1 MTAPDQTTAK
11 PASTSGPGRRI
22 AACLIVS
29 ALVFLTLWL
38 MAFSLVT
45 ALLISSGVG
54 VTLIATSAVLELVA
68 TVLDIIATV
77 LFAILAA
84 IAAVI
89 AFVFSF
95 FS

>member
-1 MTAPDQTTAK
+1 MNAPNQTTAS
-11 PASTSGPGRRI
+11 PAPTRGSGRRI

-38 MAFSLVT
+38 MALSLVT

-54 VTLIATSAVLELVA
+54 VVLIATSTVLELVA
-68 TVLDIIATV
+68 TVLDVIATV
-77 LFAILAA
+77 IFAILAA

-89 AFVFSF
+89 AAVFSIF
-95 FS
+95 G